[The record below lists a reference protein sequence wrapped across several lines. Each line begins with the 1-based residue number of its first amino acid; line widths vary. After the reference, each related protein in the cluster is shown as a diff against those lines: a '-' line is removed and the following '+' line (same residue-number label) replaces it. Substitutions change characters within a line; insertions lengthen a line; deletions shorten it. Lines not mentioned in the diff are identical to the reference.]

1 MKIEVLYS
9 KKNEKILK
17 VDDIYLNSLY
27 DAKREAKILIDGY
40 KELLN
45 DDVIHVIGF
54 GMGYHIIELL
64 NRIKD
69 NQLIKVYDT
78 NENIYKQ
85 VKNEKQIINILSKSN
100 VKIYNRKDLKEFCE
114 TLNLSSDIIIN
125 KPLVKVCL
133 DKDIERLIDNYV
145 ISKFGINK
153 FKDIMINNEII
164 NSNIQCKNI
173 CDFFQIPSNKTKL
186 IVSSGPS
193 LDLLINDIKKYR
205 DNYDIYV
212 VGSALS
218 TLIKNNIT
226 PNAIVIIDSQDIVAN
241 QFNGYNNLKI
251 PLLFLSTAS
260 KEAVGNYKGPKYIF
274 YNKHNETNIVIN
286 TGKTVAVAAIDIAI
300 KNNSKKIILIGQDLA
315 YLNNKTHSNGIRE
328 KYGGNNKALISSNSK
343 TVKGRNGELLYTNR
357 GYILFKDNI
366 EKLIRDN
373 NKVKFYNCSL
383 GAKIEGAEFT
393 TMEKLFN
400 KEKQDDKVL

>member
-1 MKIEVLYS
+1 M
-9 KKNEKILK
+9 
-17 VDDIYLNSLY
+17 
-27 DAKREAKILIDGY
+27 
-40 KELLN
+40 
-45 DDVIHVIGF
+45 
-54 GMGYHIIELL
+54 
-64 NRIKD
+64 
-69 NQLIKVYDT
+69 
-78 NENIYKQ
+78 
-85 VKNEKQIINILSKSN
+85 
-100 VKIYNRKDLKEFCE
+100 
-114 TLNLSSDIIIN
+114 
-125 KPLVKVCL
+125 
-133 DKDIERLIDNYV
+133 
-145 ISKFGINK
+145 
-153 FKDIMINNEII
+153 EIF
-164 NSNIQCKNI
+164 NSNIKCKNI
-173 CDFFQIPSNKTKL
+173 CDFFQIQSNKTKL

-274 YNKHNETNIVIN
+274 YNKHNESNIVIN

-315 YLNNKTHSNGIRE
+315 YLNNKTHSNGIQE
-328 KYGGNNKALISSNSK
+328 KYGIDNKALISSNSK

-357 GYILFKDNI
+357 GYIFFKDNI

-383 GAKIEGAEFT
+383 GAKIEGAQFT
-393 TMEKLFN
+393 TMENLFN
-400 KEKQDDKVL
+400 KEK